1 MFIDSIEKLNKYKY
15 KVKTET
21 SVFYVYQSDLRKYSI
36 KEGIEFSDEI
46 YERLV
51 KETLI
56 PRARKKALD
65 ILSRADC
72 SEADLRKKLSLKNY
86 LPDVIEDAV
95 NYVKKFN
102 YINDERYAENYLN
115 YRGKTKSI
123 RQIKMELLSKG
134 IDHNIIENV
143 LTDGSNEEEALRNLL
158 KKKIKNPED
167 MDEDKIKKIYAY
179 LYRKGFSTELIR
191 EGLSDY
197 LSNT

>member
-36 KEGIEFSDEI
+36 KEGREFSDEI

-95 NYVKKFN
+95 NYVKN
-102 YINDERYAENYLN
+102 
-115 YRGKTKSI
+115 RGKTKSI
-123 RQIKMELLSKG
+123 RQIKTELLSKG

-179 LYRKGFSTELIR
+179 LYRKGFNTELIR